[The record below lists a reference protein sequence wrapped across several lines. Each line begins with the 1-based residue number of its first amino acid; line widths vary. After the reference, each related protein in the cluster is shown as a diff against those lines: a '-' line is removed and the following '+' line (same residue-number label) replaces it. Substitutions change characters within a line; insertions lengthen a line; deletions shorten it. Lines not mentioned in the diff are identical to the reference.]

1 MFYIFFPFYENKNIG
16 QVTAI
21 KRLSNLK
28 LLKISYPVN
37 DDYLIQYPS
46 NYQDKILWFIFF
58 QMVYFLNRLE
68 RHVTGKLYTF
78 KLEMIN

>member
-46 NYQDKILWFIFF
+46 NYQDKIL
-58 QMVYFLNRLE
+58 
-68 RHVTGKLYTF
+68 
-78 KLEMIN
+78 